1 MEQEQPERQQDDSQQ
16 AKPGLASRYRKW
28 ADRWGPRIAILL
40 FATIFIAIALFNRIF
55 VFIEPGEQGV
65 LYRRIG
71 IPTLSTGG
79 TDLHNAYLEGM
90 NVKMP
95 YNDLVVYNVRAQQV
109 HDEFNV
115 LSSDGLTLKLE
126 VSIRYRPRRDALPL
140 LHVEVGPDYVETVV
154 KPEVQANLRILMGGY
169 TPDEIYT
176 SQGYLIRRTVENA
189 MPELLERHII
199 LDDLLI
205 KSITLPE
212 AVQDSIESKLRQQQ
226 AFLEYEFRL
235 QREEKERDRKLI
247 EAEGIKLFQGT
258 INEDGGSFNNFLEY
272 MGIQATLA
280 LASSP
285 NAKIVVIGNSGNG
298 LPLILNM
305 DDQNRNHIN
314 AQAAIAQT
322 NNAAQGFNFKNTN
335 PASTETTS
343 LTNSLVKS
351 QGFELIDQAKK
362 RASEMFDQG
371 INRVPLW

>member
-1 MEQEQPERQQDDSQQ
+1 MEQRQPDRPQEDDSQHPTD
-16 AKPGLASRYRKW
+16 KGLATRYRKW
-28 ADRWGPRIAILL
+28 AERWGPRIAILI
-40 FATIFIAIALFNRIF
+40 FALMFIAIALFNRIF

-65 LYRRIG
+65 LYRRLG

-79 TDLHNAYLEGM
+79 TDLDNAYLEGM
-90 NVKMP
+90 NIKMP
-95 YNDLVVYNVRAQQV
+95 YNDMVVYNVRAQQV

-115 LSSDGLTLKLE
+115 LSSDGLSIKLE

-140 LHVEVGPDYVETVV
+140 LHVEVGPEYVDTVV

-169 TPDEIYT
+169 TPSEIYT

-205 KSITLPE
+205 KAITLPPT
-212 AVQDSIESKLRQQQ
+212 VQDSIESKLRQQQ
-226 AFLEYEFRL
+226 AYLEYEFRL
-235 QREEKERDRKLI
+235 KREEKERDRKLI

-258 INEDGGSFNNFLEY
+258 INQDGGSFNNFLEY

-280 LASSP
+280 LAGSQ

-305 DDQNRNHIN
+305 DD
-314 AQAAIAQT
+314 
-322 NNAAQGFNFKNTN
+322 KNQQS
-335 PASTETTS
+335 ARIQS
-343 LTNSLVKS
+343 TNSSLPAVNFNIANPGADSNTSPTNSIVKS
-351 QGFELIDQAKK
+351 QGFELLEAAKEN
-362 RASEMFDQG
+362 AANMFDKG
-371 INRVPLW
+371 VNRIPLW